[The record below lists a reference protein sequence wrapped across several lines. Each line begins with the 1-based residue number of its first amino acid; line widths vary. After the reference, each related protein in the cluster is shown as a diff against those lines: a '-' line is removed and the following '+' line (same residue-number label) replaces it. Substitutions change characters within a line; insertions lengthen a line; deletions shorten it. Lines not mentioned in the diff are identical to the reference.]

1 MDMTGKTDA
10 VANYVREHVQIER
23 SRNESSTSP
32 VSLERFEK
40 ILSILPEEVL
50 DLFLSEARSLVV
62 RVMPDPSLPLGMQTR
77 TEGPV
82 GRRKYIIVVYTEHFQ
97 WPEDLFIG
105 AFLRELG
112 HVVAQRPPESEW
124 PTSRGDRARFKEKLE
139 CRADATVWRWG
150 LRHYNMRYLS
160 ATYPEHWVETII
172 EQIGK
177 MLLEEEG

>member
-1 MDMTGKTDA
+1 MTRKTDA
-10 VANYVREHVQIER
+10 VANYVREHVQIDL
-23 SRNESSTSP
+23 SRNKSGSSS
-32 VSLERFEK
+32 VALERFEK
-40 ILSILPEEVL
+40 IFSILPEEVL
-50 DLFLSEARSLVV
+50 DLFLSEARSLTV

-82 GRRKYIIVVYTEHFQ
+82 GRRKYTIVVYTEHFE

-112 HVVAQRPPESEW
+112 HVVSQRPPESEW
-124 PTSRGDRARFKEKLE
+124 PTSRGDRARYKENLE

-150 LRHYNMRYLS
+150 LRHYNVRYLA
-160 ATYPEHWVETII
+160 ATYPEHWVERII

-177 MLLEEEG
+177 MLLEEKG